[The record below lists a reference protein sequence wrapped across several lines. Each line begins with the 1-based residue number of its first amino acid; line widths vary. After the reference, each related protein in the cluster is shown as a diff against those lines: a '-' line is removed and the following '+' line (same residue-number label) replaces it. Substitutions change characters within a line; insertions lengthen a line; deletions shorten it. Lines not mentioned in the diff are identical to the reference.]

1 MLASLGL
8 ARLEAGLMRHTLQP
22 SEVADFLD
30 QASPSDMNR
39 LARDGMPSAIEGL
52 HRRQLQRIEPSLEAV
67 YEATASGYN
76 QPRGNGPSMR
86 PPRVGGTP
94 GVREE
99 THTPM
104 NRLREESVSSLRSRH
119 SVVDSLRAGGAAV

>member
-8 ARLEAGLMRHTLQP
+8 GKLEAGLMRHTLQP
-22 SEVADFLD
+22 SEVTDFLD

-67 YEATASGYN
+67 YQATTNSYN
-76 QPRGNGPSMR
+76 HPTSRTGTSTARSRGNGPS
-86 PPRVGGTP
+86 
-94 GVREE
+94 
-99 THTPM
+99 
-104 NRLREESVSSLRSRH
+104 LREESISSMRSRH

>member
-8 ARLEAGLMRHTLQP
+8 GKLEAGLMRHTLQP
-22 SEVADFLD
+22 SEVTDFLD

-52 HRRQLQRIEPSLEAV
+52 HRRQLQRIEPSLEAI
-67 YEATASGYN
+67 YEATANGRN
-76 QPRGNGPSMR
+76 QPRVNGSS
-86 PPRVGGTP
+86 
-94 GVREE
+94 
-99 THTPM
+99 M
-104 NRLREESVSSLRSRH
+104 NRLREEGVPTLRSRH

>member
-8 ARLEAGLMRHTLQP
+8 GRLEAGLMRHTLQP

-30 QASPSDMNR
+30 QAGPSDMNR

-67 YEATASGYN
+67 YQATTNGYN
-76 QPRGNGPSMR
+76 QPRVNGSSTK
-86 PPRVGGTP
+86 PPRTGGT
-94 GVREE
+94 
-99 THTPM
+99 
-104 NRLREESVSSLRSRH
+104 SSLRDEGVHSMRSRH

>member
-8 ARLEAGLMRHTLQP
+8 GRLEAGLMRHTLQP

-30 QASPSDMNR
+30 QASPSDMKR

-52 HRRQLQRIEPSLEAV
+52 HQRQLQRIEPSLEAV
-67 YEATASGYN
+67 YEATTNGYN
-76 QPRGNGPSMR
+76 QPRVNALS
-86 PPRVGGTP
+86 
-94 GVREE
+94 
-99 THTPM
+99 M
-104 NRLREESVSSLRSRH
+104 NRLRDEGVPSMRSRH

>member
-8 ARLEAGLMRHTLQP
+8 GKLEAGLMRHTLQP

-67 YEATASGYN
+67 YQATTNSHN
-76 QPRGNGPSMR
+76 QPRINGPSMR
-86 PPRVGGTP
+86 PARALGTP
-94 GVREE
+94 S
-99 THTPM
+99 
-104 NRLREESVSSLRSRH
+104 LREEAVPSMRSRH

>member
-1 MLASLGL
+1 
-8 ARLEAGLMRHTLQP
+8 MRHTLQP

-30 QASPSDMNR
+30 QASPSDMKR

-67 YEATASGYN
+67 YEATTNGYH
-76 QPRGNGPSMR
+76 QPRINGSTMSR
-86 PPRVGGTP
+86 P
-94 GVREE
+94 REE
-99 THTPM
+99 GPVT
-104 NRLREESVSSLRSRH
+104 LRSRH

>member
-8 ARLEAGLMRHTLQP
+8 GKLEAGLMRHTLQP

-30 QASPSDMNR
+30 QASPSDMKR

-67 YEATASGYN
+67 YEATTNGYH
-76 QPRGNGPSMR
+76 QPRINGSTMSR
-86 PPRVGGTP
+86 P
-94 GVREE
+94 REE
-99 THTPM
+99 GPVT
-104 NRLREESVSSLRSRH
+104 LRSRH

>member
-8 ARLEAGLMRHTLQP
+8 GKLEAGLMRHTLQP

-30 QASPSDMNR
+30 QASPSDMKR

-67 YEATASGYN
+67 YQATAHTYSQPLSRTGESGSRL
-76 QPRGNGPSMR
+76 RGNGPS
-86 PPRVGGTP
+86 
-94 GVREE
+94 
-99 THTPM
+99 
-104 NRLREESVSSLRSRH
+104 LREEGVPSMRSRH

>member
-8 ARLEAGLMRHTLQP
+8 GKLEAGLMRHTLQP

-39 LARDGMPSAIEGL
+39 LARDGMPSAIEDL

-67 YEATASGYN
+67 YEATTNGYN
-76 QPRGNGPSMR
+76 QPRINGS
-86 PPRVGGTP
+86 T
-94 GVREE
+94 
-99 THTPM
+99 M
-104 NRLREESVSSLRSRH
+104 NRLREEGASSMRSRH